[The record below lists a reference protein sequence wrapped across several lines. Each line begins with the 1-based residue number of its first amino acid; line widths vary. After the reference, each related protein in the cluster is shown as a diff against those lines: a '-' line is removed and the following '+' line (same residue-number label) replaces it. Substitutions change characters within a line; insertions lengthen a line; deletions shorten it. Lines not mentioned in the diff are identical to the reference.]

1 MLPSFCGGIFKLT
14 VALPT
19 NILRGSGIFKFDFAL
34 PNMTLSG
41 NLLLIIS
48 GVGEYQSY
56 IYLFGRHLLAAAPH
70 HLLLF
75 FPTVWRLLCFES
87 VYL

>member
-34 PNMTLSG
+34 PNMSG

-56 IYLFGRHLLAAAPH
+56 IYLFGRHLFAAAPS
-70 HLLLF
+70 LVLISN
-75 FPTVWRLLCFES
+75 PTS
-87 VYL
+87 GG

>member
-56 IYLFGRHLLAAAPH
+56 IYLYGRHLFAAAPS
-70 HLLLF
+70 LVLISN
-75 FPTVWRLLCFES
+75 PTS
-87 VYL
+87 GG

>member
-48 GVGEYQSY
+48 GVAEYQSY
-56 IYLFGRHLLAAAPH
+56 IYLYGRHLFAAAPS
-70 HLLLF
+70 LVLISN
-75 FPTVWRLLCFES
+75 PTS
-87 VYL
+87 GG

>member
-34 PNMTLSG
+34 PNLTWSG
-41 NLLLIIS
+41 NL
-48 GVGEYQSY
+48 
-56 IYLFGRHLLAAAPH
+56 
-70 HLLLF
+70 
-75 FPTVWRLLCFES
+75 
-87 VYL
+87 